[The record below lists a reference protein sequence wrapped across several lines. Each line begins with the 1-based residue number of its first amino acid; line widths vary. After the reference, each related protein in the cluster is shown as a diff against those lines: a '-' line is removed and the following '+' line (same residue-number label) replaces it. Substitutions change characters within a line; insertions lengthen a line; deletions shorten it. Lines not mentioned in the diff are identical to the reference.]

1 MGVELIRT
9 PSILNHGPCP
19 RHAVV
24 EGVLLFLLG
33 FDSLATVCV
42 NHSHLE

>member
-24 EGVLLFLLG
+24 EGVLFLFHGSNIVRQFDAIALG
-33 FDSLATVCV
+33 R
-42 NHSHLE
+42 